1 MPQGRCVND
10 TQILMLS
17 CFGSHANS
25 HLRRTLSVGVDEP
38 YVTASEPPRN
48 GNIDCNRGFAYSAL
62 RIANS
67 DNHLNPF
74 LILKK
79 IFDKWVDTR
88 EGRKCFT
95 LVLSISL
102 HKKLKIAAAKRE
114 ETMAE
119 IICGILEEQL
129 RETD

>member
-1 MPQGRCVND
+1 MSTALAP
-10 TQILMLS
+10 LHLLL
-17 CFGSHANS
+17 FGETLVDNGIHNASRPLRERHTNPYALLLRSHANS

-79 IFDKWVDTR
+79 IFNKS
-88 EGRKCFT
+88 F
-95 LVLSISL
+95 
-102 HKKLKIAAAKRE
+102 
-114 ETMAE
+114 
-119 IICGILEEQL
+119 
-129 RETD
+129 